1 MNFYSWFVSNNMLH
15 NILDIIHLVS
25 SSSLISINLQQ
36 MAIKLNDKTVISKS
50 DLKDY
55 PFLLL

>member
-15 NILDIIHLVS
+15 NILDIIHLVL